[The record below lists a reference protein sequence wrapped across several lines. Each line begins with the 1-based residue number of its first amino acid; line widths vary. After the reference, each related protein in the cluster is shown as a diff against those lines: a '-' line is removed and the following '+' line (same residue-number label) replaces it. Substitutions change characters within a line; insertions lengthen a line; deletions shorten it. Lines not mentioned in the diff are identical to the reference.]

1 MKNRSLLA
9 SFLLP
14 FLITIITISSFYT
27 IYSYFETKQRLVNDI
42 NLKSNSIIIQ
52 LSDALPHFIE
62 SYAINEYKK
71 LIENEMQDSDI
82 LAVIV
87 KDYNYGK
94 IFSKEFIESG
104 KIRENDKILD
114 LNRNDIYQNNLLDK
128 KFSYTKVDLL
138 NESDIKIATLELYI
152 SDEKLKEKLKKIV
165 KTSILEIFI
174 LAFFIIVL
182 VFLIIK
188 SLILKPIS
196 NIVDAIQNSDIYGIP
211 KEDIPQNNIVKEFNE
226 LSIKMN
232 EMIFTIKDLQKQI
245 IKEKDFISNIIDNS
259 NVIIAVI
266 DSNGN
271 MFKINKFAQEFI
283 GYKQE
288 DISNKPFFWL
298 NFLHKD
304 AKETVGNIIEKAKNG
319 NIKKYYKATC
329 ISKNQEERVFEWSNT
344 VISKDDGS
352 MDYLVLIGIDVTQ
365 KELIQKEI
373 LQQKEELEL
382 IFNYSKDGI
391 AILDLN
397 TKLLNFN
404 NSFIEMTGYSKD
416 ELLEKTAFEMLV
428 DKDIDKNKIII
439 KKILE
444 EGFITNHEET
454 FAFKEKRVF
463 TNFSVSLLP
472 NKETLLMII
481 KDVSSLKVLQEQSKL
496 ASLGEMIGNIAHQW
510 RQPLSLIS
518 TVASSL
524 KVKSEYDMLTK
535 EDINEVSASI
545 VKQTEYLSNTIDN
558 FRDFIKGDKLY
569 TNISIKDVLENSL
582 TLVSASL
589 NNNFVNLI
597 LELDDDLTIFGN
609 KNELTEAFLNIISN
623 SKDVLKSIEEKDR
636 FIFIKTK
643 KIDENKLELKF
654 LDSGGGI
661 DESIIS
667 KVLEPYFTTKH
678 KSQGTGLGLAIVDK
692 IVRERHKAS
701 IEIYN
706 EEFIYN
712 EKKYKGLSFKIIF
725 KTSES

>member
-14 FLITIITISSFYT
+14 FLITIITIASFYT

-71 LIENEMQDSDI
+71 LIENELQDSDI
-82 LAVIV
+82 LAIIV

-397 TKLLNFN
+397 TRFLNFN
-404 NSFIEMTGYSKD
+404 NSFIEMTGYTKD
-416 ELLEKTAFEMLV
+416 ELLEKTSFEMLV
-428 DKDIDKNKIII
+428 NKNIDKHEMLIEEIL
-439 KKILE
+439 KK
-444 EGFITNHEET
+444 GFIVNHEEI
-454 FAFKEKRVF
+454 FVFKDKRVF
-463 TNFSVSLLP
+463 TNLSVSLLP
-472 NKETLLMII
+472 NKKTLLMII

-510 RQPLSLIS
+510 RQPLSFIS
-518 TVASSL
+518 TIASSL

-558 FRDFIKGDKLY
+558 FRDFIKGDKSY
-569 TNISIKDVLENSL
+569 TNISIKSHLQIAINNPQFK
-582 TLVSASL
+582 L
-589 NNNFVNLI
+589 NQI
-597 LELDDDLTIFGN
+597 Q
-609 KNELTEAFLNIISN
+609 
-623 SKDVLKSIEEKDR
+623 
-636 FIFIKTK
+636 K
-643 KIDENKLELKF
+643 KPFE
-654 LDSGGGI
+654 
-661 DESIIS
+661 
-667 KVLEPYFTTKH
+667 
-678 KSQGTGLGLAIVDK
+678 IV
-692 IVRERHKAS
+692 
-701 IEIYN
+701 
-706 EEFIYN
+706 
-712 EKKYKGLSFKIIF
+712 
-725 KTSES
+725 

>member
-1 MKNRSLLA
+1 M
-9 SFLLP
+9 
-14 FLITIITISSFYT
+14 
-27 IYSYFETKQRLVNDI
+27 
-42 NLKSNSIIIQ
+42 
-52 LSDALPHFIE
+52 
-62 SYAINEYKK
+62 
-71 LIENEMQDSDI
+71 
-82 LAVIV
+82 
-87 KDYNYGK
+87 
-94 IFSKEFIESG
+94 
-104 KIRENDKILD
+104 
-114 LNRNDIYQNNLLDK
+114 NDIYQNNLLDK

-397 TKLLNFN
+397 TRFLNFN
-404 NSFIEMTGYSKD
+404 NSFIEMTGYTKD
-416 ELLEKTAFEMLV
+416 ELLEKTSFEMFV

-510 RQPLSLIS
+510 RQPLSFIS
-518 TVASSL
+518 TIASSL

-712 EKKYKGLSFKIIF
+712 GKKYKGLSFKIIF

>member
-14 FLITIITISSFYT
+14 FLITIITIVSFYAV
-27 IYSYFETKQRLVNDI
+27 YSYFETKQRLVNDI

-71 LIENEMQDSDI
+71 LIENELQDSDI
-82 LAVIV
+82 LAIIV

-397 TKLLNFN
+397 TRFLNFN
-404 NSFIEMTGYSKD
+404 NSFIEMTGYTKD

-518 TVASSL
+518 TIASSL

-712 EKKYKGLSFKIIF
+712 GKKYKGLSFKIIF

>member
-14 FLITIITISSFYT
+14 FLITIITIVSFYAV
-27 IYSYFETKQRLVNDI
+27 YSYFETKQRLVNDI

-71 LIENEMQDSDI
+71 LIENELQDSDI
-82 LAVIV
+82 LAIIV

-454 FAFKEKRVF
+454 FAFKEKKVF

-510 RQPLSLIS
+510 RQPLSFIS
-518 TVASSL
+518 TIASSL
-524 KVKSEYDMLTK
+524 RVKSEYDMLTK

-589 NNNFVNLI
+589 NNNFINLI
-597 LELDDDLTIFGN
+597 IELNDDLTIFGN

-623 SKDVLKSIEEKDR
+623 SKDVLKTIEEKDR

-678 KSQGTGLGLAIVDK
+678 KSQGTGLGLAIVNK
-692 IVRERHKAS
+692 IVRERHKAG

-706 EEFIYN
+706 EEFIHN
-712 EKKYKGLSFKIIF
+712 QKKYKGLCFKIIF

>member
-1 MKNRSLLA
+1 MKNRSLLF

-27 IYSYFETKQRLVNDI
+27 IYSYFETKQRLVNEI
-42 NLKSNSIIIQ
+42 NLKTKSILTQ
-52 LSDALPHFIE
+52 LKYALPHFID

-94 IFSKEFIESG
+94 IFSKEFLQIG
-104 KIRENDKILD
+104 KIRENDQILD
-114 LNRNDIYQNNLLDK
+114 IDLNSVHQMNLLSK
-128 KFSYTKVDLL
+128 KFSYTEVDLL

-152 SDEKLKEKLKKIV
+152 SDKNLKHNLNEIV
-165 KTSILEIFI
+165 KKSILEIFI
-174 LAFFIIVL
+174 LSLFIVIL

-188 SLILKPIS
+188 SLILKPIL
-196 NIVDAIQNSDIYGIP
+196 NIVNTIQNSDIYGIP

-266 DSNGN
+266 DSNGK

-304 AKETVGNIIEKAKNG
+304 ARETVGNIIEKAKNG
-319 NIKKYYKATC
+319 SIKKYYKATC
-329 ISKNQEERVFEWSNT
+329 ISKNQEERIFEWSNT

-397 TKLLNFN
+397 TRFLNFN
-404 NSFIEMTGYSKD
+404 NSFIEMTGYTKD

-428 DKDIDKNKIII
+428 NKNIDKHEMLIEEIL
-439 KKILE
+439 KK
-444 EGFITNHEET
+444 GFIVNHEEI
-454 FAFKEKRVF
+454 FVFKDKRVF
-463 TNFSVSLLP
+463 TNLSVSLLP

-510 RQPLSLIS
+510 RQPLSFIS
-518 TVASSL
+518 TIASSL

-569 TNISIKDVLENSL
+569 TNITIQDVLENSL

-589 NNNFVNLI
+589 NNNFVNLV

-678 KSQGTGLGLAIVDK
+678 KSQGTGLGLAIVNK

-706 EEFIYN
+706 EEFIN
-712 EKKYKGLSFKIIF
+712 NKKYKGLCFKIIF
-725 KTSES
+725 KTTES

>member
-1 MKNRSLLA
+1 MKNRSLLF

-27 IYSYFETKQRLVNDI
+27 IYSYFETKQRLVNEI
-42 NLKSNSIIIQ
+42 NLKTKSILTQ
-52 LSDALPHFIE
+52 LKYALPHFID

-94 IFSKEFIESG
+94 IFSKEFLQIG

-114 LNRNDIYQNNLLDK
+114 FNRNDIYQNNLLDK

-152 SDEKLKEKLKKIV
+152 SDKNLKHNLNEIV
-165 KTSILEIFI
+165 KKSILEIFI
-174 LAFFIIVL
+174 LSLFIVIL

-188 SLILKPIS
+188 SLILKPIL
-196 NIVDAIQNSDIYGIP
+196 NIVNTIQNSDIYGIP
-211 KEDIPQNNIVKEFNE
+211 KENVPENNRVKEFND
-226 LSIKMN
+226 LSKKMN

-259 NVIIAVI
+259 NVIVAVI
-266 DSNGN
+266 DSFGR
-271 MFKINKFAQEFI
+271 MFKINKFGQEFI

-288 DISNKPFFWL
+288 EISSKPFFWL
-298 NFLHKD
+298 KFLHKD
-304 AKETVGNIIEKAKNG
+304 IQATVGNIIEKAKSG
-319 NIKKYYKATC
+319 NLKRYYKASC
-329 ISKNQEERVFEWSNT
+329 ISKDGEEKIFEWSNS
-344 VISKDDGS
+344 VRNKSDGS

-535 EDINEVSASI
+535 EDINEVSTSI

-558 FRDFIKGDKLY
+558 FRDFIKGDKSY
-569 TNISIKDVLENSL
+569 TNISIKDVLDNSL
-582 TLVSASL
+582 TLVAASL
-589 NNNFVNLI
+589 SNNFINLI
-597 LELDDDLTIFGN
+597 IELNDDLTIFGN

-623 SKDVLKSIEEKDR
+623 SKDILKTIEEKDR
-636 FIFIKTK
+636 FIFIKSK
-643 KIDENKLELKF
+643 KIDENRLELKF

-661 DESIIS
+661 DEALIS
-667 KVLEPYFTTKH
+667 RVFEPYFTTKH
-678 KSQGTGLGLAIVDK
+678 KSQGTGLGLPIVDK

-706 EEFIYN
+706 EEFIHN
-712 EKKYKGLSFKIIF
+712 QKKYKGFCFKIIF

>member
-1 MKNRSLLA
+1 MKNRSLLF
-9 SFLLP
+9 SFLLQ

-27 IYSYFETKQRLVNDI
+27 IYSYFETKQRLVNEI
-42 NLKSNSIIIQ
+42 NLKTKSILTQ
-52 LSDALPHFIE
+52 LKYALPHFID

-94 IFSKEFIESG
+94 IFSKEFLQIG
-104 KIRENDKILD
+104 KIRENDQILD
-114 LNRNDIYQNNLLDK
+114 IDLNSVHQMNLLSK
-128 KFSYTKVDLL
+128 KFSYTEVDLL

-152 SDEKLKEKLKKIV
+152 SDKNLKHNLNEIV
-165 KTSILEIFI
+165 KKSILEIFI
-174 LAFFIIVL
+174 LSLFIVIL

-196 NIVDAIQNSDIYGIP
+196 NIVNTIQNSDIYGIP
-211 KEDIPQNNIVKEFNE
+211 KENVPENNRVKEFND
-226 LSIKMN
+226 LSKKMN

-266 DSNGN
+266 DSNGK

-397 TKLLNFN
+397 TRFLNFN
-404 NSFIEMTGYSKD
+404 NSFIEMTGYTKD
-416 ELLEKTAFEMLV
+416 ELLEKTSFEMLV
-428 DKDIDKNKIII
+428 NKNIDKHEMLIEEIL
-439 KKILE
+439 KK
-444 EGFITNHEET
+444 GFIVNHEEI
-454 FAFKEKRVF
+454 FVFKDKRVF
-463 TNFSVSLLP
+463 TNLSVSLLP
-472 NKETLLMII
+472 NKKTLLMII

-510 RQPLSLIS
+510 RQPLSFIS
-518 TVASSL
+518 TIASSL

-712 EKKYKGLSFKIIF
+712 GKKYKGLSFKIIF

>member
-14 FLITIITISSFYT
+14 FLITIITIVSFYAV
-27 IYSYFETKQRLVNDI
+27 YSYFETKQRLVNDI

-71 LIENEMQDSDI
+71 LIENELQDSDI
-82 LAVIV
+82 LAIIV

-397 TKLLNFN
+397 TRFLNFN
-404 NSFIEMTGYSKD
+404 NSFIEMTGYTKD

-428 DKDIDKNKIII
+428 NKNIDKNKIII

-463 TNFSVSLLP
+463 TNLSVSLLP
-472 NKETLLMII
+472 NKKTLLMII

-524 KVKSEYDMLTK
+524 RVKSEYDMLTK

-597 LELDDDLTIFGN
+597 LELNDDLTIFGN

-692 IVRERHKAS
+692 IVRERHNAS